1 MARTTSSNRRPPRRN
16 QHHSY
21 PPPDLET
28 KSAEAVASTDHEWKE
43 APAGILLHRRKVK
56 VNRAARRHRQ
66 DQQKGKDDGKDD
78 EGPAVPGAGCRAR
91 QAAVE
96 RRCRTAC
103 FAARGMLRQ
112 APGRLWAASVAGG
125 AMVVYARRH
134 VLPATARALRSWAG
148 DLLWSLLWSLL
159 RACTWLQ
166 ELCERFAHNRTERAC
181 SSPLW
186 RPIFVVVGLVCLAAM
201 APLLIVCDG
210 GPTGAAGASGA
221 TATTT
226 PLLVMRPSV
235 FRAWQRPAWYR
246 VEVEANSSSTL
257 HMGHVRS
264 LFGLLEPPTTPLVL
278 GLPTL
283 EHLTDWSPFAVD
295 LTGGGGG
302 PSERDGR
309 YLLQNGTVMM
319 LGARDDHEVVY
330 VAGDGELRGLGDL
343 FEALDVDRS
352 GMLERPEVWA
362 LRTQVL
368 DYIPG
373 LAAQY
378 VCGAAQCGYTASRG
392 MSKRRRSN
400 RPEDVGGAASYLPM
414 LDKWRDARG
423 RLSEESLVAFWKTY
437 LPSAEHHMFVMVM
450 PRYVD
455 EGGVDEPGE
464 SEMASHTHTLQR
476 AEAKAGAEPRTS
488 KRVAKRRKT
497 KRGKTGSKD
506 AGTGTDHIRDA
517 LPNRRGPWGSK
528 SGVDQRH
535 ASSDQIA
542 ATRSNAFAYLV
553 SIDRVALVAS
563 GFTVPLLGA
572 LLCGISPA
580 VEVVTAAVLDDLY
593 REYPADT
600 GFLPVW
606 CTSLLWWF
614 YSCAHVGLS
623 WMFYVLVK
631 AAGVVDWV
639 MGGWILRFL
648 VGVHSYRVCLSLALE
663 REFASNAEIIMFQ
676 RECFYLIC
684 VDLVRFEEAPK

>member
-1 MARTTSSNRRPPRRN
+1 
-16 QHHSY
+16 
-21 PPPDLET
+21 
-28 KSAEAVASTDHEWKE
+28 
-43 APAGILLHRRKVK
+43 
-56 VNRAARRHRQ
+56 
-66 DQQKGKDDGKDD
+66 
-78 EGPAVPGAGCRAR
+78 
-91 QAAVE
+91 
-96 RRCRTAC
+96 
-103 FAARGMLRQ
+103 MLRQ
-112 APGRLWAASVAGG
+112 APGRCRSWLWATSVAYG
-125 AMVVYARRH
+125 AMVVNARRR
-134 VLPATARALRSWAG
+134 VLPATARAFRSWAG

-159 RACTWLQ
+159 RACTRLQ
-166 ELCERFAHNRTERAC
+166 ELCERFAHNRTGRA
-181 SSPLW
+181 W
-186 RPIFVVVGLVCLAAM
+186 RPIFVVVVLVCLAAM
-201 APLLIVCDG
+201 APILIVCDG
-210 GPTGAAGASGA
+210 GPTGAAGALDSI
-221 TATTT
+221 ATTT

-246 VEVEANSSSTL
+246 VEVEANASSTL
-257 HMGHVRS
+257 HMDRPHVLPWRVVLGHVRS
-264 LFGLLEPPTTPLVL
+264 LFGLLETPTTPLVL
-278 GLPTL
+278 GLPTI
-283 EHLTDWSPFAVD
+283 EHLTNWSPFAVD
-295 LTGGGGG
+295 LTGDG
-302 PSERDGR
+302 PPERDGR

-368 DYIPG
+368 DFIPG

-378 VCGAAQCGYTASRG
+378 MCGAAQCGYTASRG

-423 RLSEESLVAFWKTY
+423 RISEEGLVAFWKTY

-464 SEMASHTHTLQR
+464 SEMAPHSHTLQR
-476 AEAKAGAEPRTS
+476 TGAGAGAEPRTS
-488 KRVAKRRKT
+488 KRVAKKRKK
-497 KRGKTGSKD
+497 KRNTGSKDDMD
-506 AGTGTDHIRDA
+506 AGTGTDNVRDA

-542 ATRSNAFAYLV
+542 ATRSNTFAYLI

-572 LLCGISPA
+572 PLCGISPA
-580 VEVVTAAVLDDLY
+580 IEVVTAAVLDLFAQEASDGGSVLDSV
-593 REYPADT
+593 A
-600 GFLPVW
+600 FLPVW
-606 CTSLLWWF
+606 CIVAPIMVLVSYMAPPVSHTHRRRYAKAAVAAYAVVAAAVVAAAAVWI
-614 YSCAHVGLS
+614 VS
-623 WMFYVLVK
+623 WSWVFYVLVK

-639 MGGWILRFL
+639 MGGWRFVVSL
-648 VGVHSYRVCLSLALE
+648 HFYRVCLSLALA
-663 REFASNAEIIMFQ
+663 RPGRSNAERERHG
-676 RECFYLIC
+676 RECLYLIC
-684 VDLVRFEEAPK
+684 VDLVRF